1 MVETR
6 RVAPGVQ
13 QYARG
18 STPGERLASV
28 QRAIDAAER
37 RNDAEL
43 VRQLRRALS
52 DEVWRDAYLD
62 RPRDSA
68 ASSESPAGRFEAQR
82 SKPAGMFEAPR
93 RSQQVSTENTGNFEK
108 NRRRAVGRAAVKRR
122 SREQ

>member
-28 QRAIDAAER
+28 QRAIDAAEK

-52 DEVWRDAYLD
+52 DEVWRNAYLD

-68 ASSESPAGRFEAQR
+68 ASSNSSPSRFMAQR
-82 SKPAGMFEAPR
+82 SEPPRMNMAAPR
-93 RSQQVSTENTGNFEK
+93 DQRVSTENTGNFEK
-108 NRRRAVGRAAVKRR
+108 NRRRAVGRAAARRR
-122 SREQ
+122 SQE